1 MLTIYQ
7 RLLRLYPAEH
17 REQFGDEMLAVFCAV
32 QSENQS
38 KTLIARGIFYFREVA
53 GLVRGAGGEHL
64 RSLIG
69 PNGCCLALSDRRFAM
84 RNGFRFP
91 RTTSVLMTIILA
103 GVVLAIKRGE
113 EIAASLPHVN
123 PQIGP
128 IQPVHSTLLPP
139 IALLLAVVYAAG
151 AIGWIILFALRRSGV
166 HRLAEMSSGQK

>member
-7 RLLRLYPAEH
+7 RLLRLYPAAH

-32 QSENQS
+32 RSDHES
-38 KTLIARGIFYFREVA
+38 KTMVARAAFYFREVA
-53 GLVRGAGGEHL
+53 GLMQGAAGEHL
-64 RSLIG
+64 RNLIG
-69 PNGCCLALSDRRFAM
+69 PDGCIALSKRRFAM

-91 RTTSVLMTIILA
+91 KTTSVLMTIILA

-128 IQPVHSTLLPP
+128 IQPAHSTLLPP
-139 IALLLAVVYAAG
+139 IVLLFVVFYAAG
-151 AIGWIILFALRRSGV
+151 AIGWIILFALRRSGI
-166 HRLAEMSSGQK
+166 HRLAEMSSNQK